1 MPLVR
6 IPLFPLNLVLF
17 PGNSLPLHIFEDRY
31 KQMIRRS
38 MDDRTPFGIVLATD
52 DGLARIGCTAEVV
65 QLLKT
70 YDDGRMDI
78 ETVGLFPFRINDL
91 HHENPLIEATVEPLE
106 DDLSPSSSSISDSP
120 EGDIINDSPGDAT
133 DDAAGDATGDATSGS
148 IPGAGSGS
156 HTDAETAAEILDLYA
171 SCHALLHGDAPT
183 PFDNLPGTALSYQIA
198 GRLPL
203 DQGVL
208 QQLLEI
214 RAESARR
221 AKLAER
227 LREFLPQL
235 AGIRQRQSKASTNGH
250 GLH

>member
-6 IPLFPLNLVLF
+6 IPLFPLNMVLF

-78 ETVGLFPFRINDL
+78 ETVGLFPFRINEI
-91 HHENPLIEATVEPLE
+91 HQENPLVEATVEPLE
-106 DDLSPSSSSISDSP
+106 DDLSLNSSSISDSP
-120 EGDIINDSPGDAT
+120 EGDIINNVTDDAT
-133 DDAAGDATGDATSGS
+133 DDATLGS
-148 IPGAGSGS
+148 IPGAAPGS

-171 SCHALLHGDAPT
+171 SCHALLHGDTPA

-203 DQGVL
+203 DLGVL

-214 RAESARR
+214 RAEPARR

-235 AGIRQRQSKASTNGH
+235 AGIRQRQAKANTNGH